1 MPIPPQDLSNNFTAS
16 SQGRKSSLESDGASR
31 KSSADS
37 LATQSSSHDI
47 LLRADEKP
55 SALTPIIANHLQQE
69 DNKENRMATKSFTSS
84 DHIRSANTGGL
95 TTAFLLQNENSQKIN
110 EVGSLKHSSLESR
123 IEYFLMKDYNF
134 QCQRCFIYC

>member
-69 DNKENRMATKSFTSS
+69 DNKENRMATKSFTAS

-110 EVGSLKHSSLESR
+110 EVGSTTQAWPSQ
-123 IEYFLMKDYNF
+123 IEYFLMKDYNC
-134 QCQRCFIYC
+134 QCQRYSIYC

>member
-16 SQGRKSSLESDGASR
+16 SQGHKSSLESDGASR

-69 DNKENRMATKSFTSS
+69 DNKENRMATKSFTAS

-110 EVGSLKHSSLESR
+110 EVGSTTHVLKAKSNT
-123 IEYFLMKDYNF
+123 FMKE
-134 QCQRCFIYC
+134 IV